1 MEISDTQMQL
11 IDFGSDKISKW
22 EKERKLCS
30 VHFELTPKCNFKC
43 IHCYLQNVH
52 SQTQLSFE
60 RVIEI
65 LDILYEQGVLF
76 ITFTG
81 GEIFLRDDFLDI
93 YMYAKKRG
101 FLIELFTNASL
112 ITDYAINIL
121 EKYPPIL
128 VDVSLYGACEETYKK
143 ITGISNMFD
152 KVIDSCKKM
161 VDKNIRVALKS
172 PILTL
177 SFSELEEMKKI
188 AESMNVPFRASFDI
202 TPTIENDI
210 STKIYQIPYESVL
223 KCEYDDFISSEPDK
237 SSVPSMA
244 ISARNNN
251 LIYRCKIGKI
261 SCVIDYNGRLC
272 PCMKLKHKGSIITR
286 ENFGEIWNSF
296 AAIQTTTASNNYKCI
311 NCPAY
316 DYCDICP
323 AEMESLYG
331 DVEHIDETFCKVAF
345 ARKEFHDTKKPPV
358 LI

>member
-1 MEISDTQMQL
+1 MKITDTQMQIL
-11 IDFGSDKISKW
+11 DFSSEKISKW
-22 EKERKLCS
+22 EEERRLCS

-43 IHCYLQNVH
+43 IHCYLQHVH
-52 SQTQLSFE
+52 SETQLSFE
-60 RVIEI
+60 RIIDI
-65 LDILYEQGVLF
+65 LDILYDQGVLF

-112 ITDYAINIL
+112 INDQAIKIMA
-121 EKYPPIL
+121 EYPPIL

-152 KVIDSCKKM
+152 KVISNCRKM
-161 VDKNIRVALKS
+161 VDYNIRIALKS

-177 SFSELEEMKKI
+177 SFPEIEEMKEI
-188 AESMNVPFRASFDI
+188 AKSMSVPFRASFDI
-202 TPTIENDI
+202 TPTIENDM
-210 STKIYQIPYESVL
+210 STKAYQIPYDAVL
-223 KCEYDDFISSEPDK
+223 KYEYDDFIDHEIK
-237 SSVPSMA
+237 ESVGPQIA
-244 ISARNNN
+244 YSARNSN
-251 LIYRCKIGKI
+251 LVYRCKIGKT

-272 PCMKLKHKGSIITR
+272 PCMKLKHKGVLITK
-286 ENFGEIWNSF
+286 ESFSETWNGFTEI
-296 AAIQTTTASNNYKCI
+296 QGMKASSNYKCI
-311 NCPAY
+311 QCPAY

-331 DVEHIDETFCKVAF
+331 SAEYIDDAFCKVAF
-345 ARKEFHDTKKPPV
+345 ARKRFHETKEPPM